1 MAESRQSTA
10 QAYKQIIADLKSKN
24 FSPLYLLM
32 GTESYY
38 IDKVCEA
45 VTTYGLTEEEK
56 DFNQTTYYGP
66 DVTVMQVID
75 QARRY
80 PMMADR
86 QIVVVREAQA
96 LKDFEALE
104 KYFDHPVPS
113 TILVICY
120 NGTMD
125 GRKKANS
132 KMLTQAAKVGTVLT
146 STALQFDS
154 EISAFI
160 QDYLKEPEH
169 KASIDPQTA
178 LLIAAH
184 IGGDIKRITSELDK
198 LLMDFAPG
206 APRKITADQVE
217 RRIGISKEYNVFEM
231 RDALINRDAVKAQRI
246 AKYFNSNPKAGGL
259 YSLLPFLF
267 SFFQNLMLCY
277 YAPKPINESAI
288 VAQLGLARPKQAY
301 MYLRAMKSFNAR
313 HTLDI
318 ITKIRETDAR
328 SKGLDNAN
336 TPPAELL
343 QELISFILL

>member
-1 MAESRQSTA
+1 
-10 QAYKQIIADLKSKN
+10 
-24 FSPLYLLM
+24 M

-38 IDKVCEA
+38 IDKVCDA

-56 DFNQTTYYGP
+56 DFNLTLYYGP
-66 DVTVMQVID
+66 DVTAQQVID

-80 PMMADR
+80 PTMAER
-86 QIVVVREAQA
+86 QIIVIREAQA
-96 LKDFEALE
+96 IKDFEALE
-104 KYFDHPVPS
+104 KYFDHPVAT
-113 TILVICY
+113 TILVLCY
-120 NGTMD
+120 VGTID

-132 KMLTQAAKVGTVLT
+132 KILTQAAKIGTILT
-146 STALQFDS
+146 SSPLQFDS

-178 LLIAAH
+178 QLIAAH
-184 IGGDIKRITSELDK
+184 IGGDIKRLSSELDK

-217 RRIGISKEYNVFEM
+217 RKIGISKEYNVFEM

-246 AKYFNSNPKAGGL
+246 AKYFNDNPKAGGL
-259 YSLLPFLF
+259 FALLPFLF

-277 YAPKPINESAI
+277 YAPKPINETAI

-301 MYLRAMKSFNAR
+301 MYLKAMRNYNAR

-328 SKGLDNAN
+328 SKGLDNVN
-336 TPPAELL
+336 TTPGELL